1 MGAAFA
7 IGNDGPVSD
16 NPAEARIPFDSLAL
30 TELPPSRRTAVI
42 ATTGLLTSLL
52 IAALTVIPS
61 PYAIGTAG
69 PTFDTLGE
77 VEGVPLVSISGAP
90 TYDTT
95 GELRLT
101 TVSEAQASSTPFT
114 VGQVISGFFS
124 PEATVLP
131 EEAVFGDPDQRE
143 EQQDNS
149 AQEWVTSQERA
160 TVSALEALGVEVPAT
175 LTIVEVS
182 PESNASGLLQADD
195 VIVATD
201 GAEVESWADF
211 AAAIDAHEVGE
222 DITVTVERAGEE
234 VDATFEL
241 LGTPGGDPLIGIL
254 VDPVFDLPIEVDVKI
269 DSVGGPSAGSMFAL
283 AIMDLLTEQ
292 DELQGSKV
300 AGTGTIDI
308 DGDIGPIGGIHLKM
322 IGAREDGADF
332 FLAPVENCGE
342 VVGHVPE
349 GLSVYAVDD
358 LDEAY
363 NAVLAIGRDDTADLP
378 VCPATEDET

>member
-1 MGAAFA
+1 LGAAFA
-7 IGNDGPVSD
+7 IGNDGRVSVD
-16 NPAEARIPFDSLAL
+16 PSEPRVPFETLAL
-30 TELPPSRRTAVI
+30 TEVPPGRR
-42 ATTGLLTSLL
+42 ATVLAATGLLASFL
-52 IAALTVIPS
+52 IAGLTIIPS

-77 VEGVPLVSISGAP
+77 VDGVPLVSITGAP
-90 TYDTT
+90 TYETT

-131 EEAVFGDPDQRE
+131 EEAVFGDPNERE
-143 EQQDNS
+143 ENQDNS
-149 AQEWVTSQERA
+149 AQDWVTSQEKA
-160 TVSALEALGVEVPAT
+160 TVSALEALGQEVPAT

-182 PESNASGLLQADD
+182 PESNAAGLLQADD
-195 VIVATD
+195 VIVAAD
-201 GAEVESWADF
+201 GGEVESWSDF
-211 AAAIDAHEVGE
+211 ASAIDAHEPGE
-222 DITVTVERAGEE
+222 EITVTVMRGGEE
-234 VDATFEL
+234 VEASFEL
-241 LGTPGGDPLIGIL
+241 LGTPDGDPLIGIL
-254 VDPVFDLPIEVDVKI
+254 VDPAFDLPIEVDVKI

-292 DELQGSKV
+292 DELRGAKV

-322 IGAREDGADF
+322 IGARDDGAEY
-332 FLAPVENCGE
+332 FLAPVENCGD
-342 VVGHVPE
+342 VIGHVPE
-349 GLSVYAVDD
+349 GLSVYAVDN

-363 NAVLAIGRDDTADLP
+363 AAVIAIGRDDTAGLP
-378 VCPATEDET
+378 TCPAAKDET

>member
-1 MGAAFA
+1 LGAAFA

-16 NPAEARIPFDSLAL
+16 NLPEARIPFESLAL
-30 TELPPSRRTAVI
+30 TEMPPSRRSTVI
-42 ATTGLLTSLL
+42 AATGLLTSLL
-52 IAALTVIPS
+52 IAGLTIIPS

-90 TYDTT
+90 TFETT

-114 VGQVISGFFS
+114 VGQVISGYFS

-131 EEAVFGDPDQRE
+131 EEAVFGDPDQRD
-143 EQQDNS
+143 EQQDTS

-160 TVSALEALGVEVPAT
+160 TVSALEALGIEVPAT

-182 PESNASGLLQADD
+182 SESNASGLLQADD
-195 VIVATD
+195 VIIAAD
-201 GAEVESWADF
+201 GQGVQSWADF
-211 AAAIDAHEVGE
+211 SAAINAHEVGE
-222 DITVTVERAGEE
+222 DITVTVERAGDT
-234 VDATFEL
+234 VDATFAL
-241 LGTPGGDPLIGIL
+241 LGTPGGEPLIGIL

-292 DELQGSKV
+292 DELQGAKV

-308 DGDIGPIGGIHLKM
+308 DGDIGPIGGIQLKM

-332 FLAPVENCGE
+332 FLAPVENCDA

-363 NAVLAIGRDDTADLP
+363 AAVLAIGRNDTSDLP
-378 VCPATEDET
+378 VCPAIEDET